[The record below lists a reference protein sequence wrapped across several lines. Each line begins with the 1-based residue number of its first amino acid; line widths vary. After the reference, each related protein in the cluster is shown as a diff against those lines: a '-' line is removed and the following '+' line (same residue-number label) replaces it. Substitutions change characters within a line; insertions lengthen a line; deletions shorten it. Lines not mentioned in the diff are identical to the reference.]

1 MLCIRCFDLS
11 EFSLVLSLLIV
22 NINNLPATR
31 YDTVFKT
38 VGLDTMSYAPTTQ
51 PLPATGWPTL
61 GSLIDSGKRLLTF
74 IDNTADPTAVPYII
88 DGERVYTKV
97 KVNLRFI
104 QSLQTFGRLRTMSQT
119 PHLIARSTEHAGTL
133 LPRCILSII
142 SSMKRFWA
150 RLYPL
155 LASLTR
161 QTLRPAPVLLVLR
174 SRRVLKIT
182 AGHPISS
189 LSM

>member
-1 MLCIRCFDLS
+1 MWCFDLS
-11 EFSLVLSLLIV
+11 EISPVLSLLIV

-74 IDNTADPTAVPYII
+74 IDNTANPTDVPYII
-88 DGERVYTKV
+88 DGERVYTIV
-97 KVNLRFI
+97 KFNLRVI
-104 QSLQTFGRLRTMSQT
+104 QSFPTFGKLRTMSQT
-119 PHLIARSTEHAGTL
+119 PRLIARSTEHAGTL

-161 QTLRPAPVLLVLR
+161 QTLRLVLVLLVLR
-174 SRRVLKIT
+174 SRRVWKIT